1 MQEEWIEKCVS
12 HPMTQIASDGGWDD
26 GDAHPRVAGSHARF
40 LGRYVRDKQLLDLPL
55 AIRKISLLPALSL
68 QQAVP
73 QMARKGRLQV
83 GMDADIVVFDAST
96 VIDKATYESPLSVP
110 DGIDVVM
117 VNGVVILQ
125 DGQFLENVRP
135 GLAIRAATIE

>member
-1 MQEEWIEKCVS
+1 
-12 HPMTQIASDGGWDD
+12 
-26 GDAHPRVAGSHARF
+26 
-40 LGRYVRDKQLLDLPL
+40 
-55 AIRKISLLPALSL
+55 
-68 QQAVP
+68 
-73 QMARKGRLQV
+73 MARKGRLQV